1 MSTYCQSETGAYFI
15 TELIKVTSYKE
26 INVAAKEVEESPGFR
41 YCARRDETGNPSYYR
56 KSTRICNDSEVPQ
69 AQSYVEAKEREYLQ
83 ELSSL
88 PRWEGTLG
96 DGEVSRLPR
105 WAWTMGDGDRLPTR
119 NELQDRFEAKI
130 RKQSRC
136 NHENLNKKPCDWKH
150 CGVLVRTW
158 LELGHKHACNR
169 GFYSSYRSTCQDCD
183 FSWEEPRAQT
193 CDRHAN

>member
-1 MSTYCQSETGAYFI
+1 MSTYCQSETGAYYI

-26 INVAAKEVEESPGFR
+26 INVAAKEVKESPGFR

-56 KSTRICNDSEVPQ
+56 KNTRICNDSEVPQ
-69 AQSYVEAKEREYLQ
+69 AQSHVEAKEREYLQ
-83 ELSSL
+83 ELSRL

-96 DGEVSRLPR
+96 DG
-105 WAWTMGDGDRLPTR
+105 DRLLTP
-119 NELQDRFEAKI
+119 NELQDRFEAEI

-136 NHENLNKKPCDWKH
+136 NHENLNKKPCDQKN
-150 CGVLVRTW
+150 CGVLVRSW
-158 LELGHKHACNR
+158 LALGHKHACNR